1 MIRIKTP
8 LLVLC
13 AIALFSAPV
22 MAGPLSPL
30 AIDTTTYLGV
40 WHGTTAYQGY
50 FDPPFNTDPSGLTG
64 YVDWAVYAPGTF
76 PGGFSGYTPN
86 INEFVYTY
94 QVDNTGTAALS
105 QLIVQ
110 TINTASN
117 AGSFTGNNGFG
128 AVAGVA
134 PDTATA
140 TPFVSV
146 EWTFFSNG
154 VPSGSTSEGLA
165 FSSPHS
171 PVMASGVVIDD
182 GTFAFVVPLPS
193 SDGPIIP
200 EPSTMVLA
208 SCGLAVLAIHWLR
221 RRGRKEG

>member
-1 MIRIKTP
+1 MTKP
-8 LLVLC
+8 LLALC
-13 AIALFSAPV
+13 AIALLAAPV
-22 MAGPLSPL
+22 AAGPLSPL

-50 FDPPFNTDPSGLTG
+50 FDPPFNTLPSGLSG

-76 PGGFSGYTPN
+76 PGGFSGYVPN
-86 INEFVYTY
+86 PGEFVYTY
-94 QVDNTGTAALS
+94 QVDNQGTAALS

-128 AVAGVA
+128 AVAGVT
-134 PDTATA
+134 PDTAVA

-146 EWTFFSNG
+146 EWSFFSG
-154 VPSGSTSEGLA
+154 VPGGGGTSEGLA

-171 PVMASGVVIDD
+171 PVMATGVVIDD

-200 EPSTMVLA
+200 EPSTLA
-208 SCGLAVLAIHWLR
+208 LAGCGVAAIGLHWLR
-221 RRGRKEG
+221 RRGRKGG